1 MRFIQNYSIYRQF
14 KSINEQAGSNVPD
27 WFSKQFWSKKRQ
39 AFRIDRS
46 QIADCWANVESFQS
60 YTNVEYK
67 SVVSLQDDLWD
78 YVKKTTCDTDDGE
91 KTIRDLID
99 EMLSEQ
105 GKNPID
111 YDRFVDGRFG
121 RLTDRVLSA
130 AICFLENLD
139 RIQLDTEQREKAEK
153 KAEPIL
159 NKTKEGQ
166 DQKPSQ
172 GQAQKPAQDQKP
184 SQSQAQKPSQEQK
197 PAQGQAQKPA
207 QEQKPAQGQKETIK
221 FEYKKASDFKTD
233 WVNKPIEVPV
243 EGQTYQLPLKVSCGF
258 KAEDCDELHAF
269 QNTKKKKEGGA
280 PDEMEPVDIGNM
292 AMIVKQWLDYFYYS
306 KGIKPEVSDVD
317 VQVNGMQVDW
327 NVTISESKDGKAW
340 IGFSSRGAGCDG
352 ELTRA
357 ESNFKKGQEKINGKY
372 PGCEIVKIKTIT
384 HTDPGNGFHQIF
396 FKYTKPGEQAQ
407 TKSTTSNKS
416 ADTQQKKS
424 APAVNKQFDI
434 NIIYNS
440 KEFKELTKIKQRN
453 EGKTGFLDVIP
464 KKIVSSYDENVQE
477 LEKIVKEWNSNKVTK
492 QEIIDRLDAKL
503 AEAENEPTVG
513 NESKEFKDAAISLLK
528 YIKKEIVPKFS

>member
-14 KSINEQAGSNVPD
+14 KSINEQAESNVPD

-139 RIQLDTEQREKAEK
+139 KIQLDTEQREKAEK

-172 GQAQKPAQDQKP
+172 GQAQKPAQ
-184 SQSQAQKPSQEQK
+184 
-197 PAQGQAQKPA
+197 
-207 QEQKPAQGQKETIK
+207 EQKPAQGQKETIK
-221 FEYKKASDFKTD
+221 FEYKDASDFKTD
-233 WVNKPIEVPV
+233 WINKSIEVPV

-258 KAEDCDELHAF
+258 KAENCDELHAF

-292 AMIVKQWLDYFYYS
+292 AIIVKQWLDYFYS

-396 FKYTKPGEQAQ
+396 FKYTKPSEQAQ

-434 NIIYNS
+434 NIIYNT
-440 KEFKELTKIKQRN
+440 KEFKELTKIKERN
-453 EGKTGFLDVIP
+453 EGKTGILNLVP
-464 KKIVSSYDENVQE
+464 MKIVSSYEENVEE
-477 LEKIVKEWNSNKVTK
+477 LKKIVNEWNSNKVTK
-492 QEIIDRLDAKL
+492 QQIIDRLDAKL
-503 AEAENEPTVG
+503 AEAEKEIVVG
-513 NESKEFKDAAISLLK
+513 NEAKEFKEAAISLLK
-528 YIKKEIVPKFS
+528 YIKKEIVPQFS